1 MIERNVHSIIP
12 FVMCKVLINKH
23 TLIYAF
29 VSIENS
35 MGENTSE
42 HLHWLPQEAETEKDR
57 S

>member
-1 MIERNVHSIIP
+1 MHSIIP